1 MEHVSK
7 DGASKLLKECTLPL
21 TGKRRG
27 RHGDHASSA
36 SSASTS
42 TGRGGVTLV
51 ELADGVTVDEVK
63 AKTKAK
69 LSVAPGLKEKVA

>member
-7 DGASKLLKECTLPL
+7 DGASKLLKECSLPL
-21 TGKRRG
+21 TGKRVVDMVISELG
-27 RHGDHASSA
+27 VFSVDKTGD
-36 SSASTS
+36 
-42 TGRGGVTLV
+42 GGVTLV

-69 LSVAPGLKEKVA
+69 LAIATGL